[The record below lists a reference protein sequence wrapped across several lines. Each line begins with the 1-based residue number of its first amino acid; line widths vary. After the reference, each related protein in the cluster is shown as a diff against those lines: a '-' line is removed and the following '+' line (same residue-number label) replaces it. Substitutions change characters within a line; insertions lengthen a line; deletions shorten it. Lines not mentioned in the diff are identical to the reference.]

1 MTYFFEKSVY
11 VLILQNQPFFQ
22 RKKELAFLLY
32 GFEWRKKAVLLTFS
46 ALVKSKNGNSAL
58 ISVFLQDNLNT
69 SLLSK
74 ILAIDFG
81 LKRTGLALSDE
92 LQMFAFGLKTIDSK
106 TLMDELK
113 LLVAKE
119 KIVEIVIGEPKRL
132 NASDSHITQN
142 VRLLKEAVQKNFP
155 GLVVSLLDE
164 RFTSK
169 MASAVIA
176 QSGLKKKDREQKGLI
191 DTVSATIIL
200 QDYLQTRLK

>member
-1 MTYFFEKSVY
+1 M
-11 VLILQNQPFFQ
+11 
-22 RKKELAFLLY
+22 
-32 GFEWRKKAVLLTFS
+32 
-46 ALVKSKNGNSAL
+46 
-58 ISVFLQDNLNT
+58 
-69 SLLSK
+69 SK

-92 LQMFAFGLKTIDSK
+92 LQMFAFGLKTVDSK
-106 TLMDELK
+106 NLMNELK

-119 KIVEIVIGEPKRL
+119 KVVEIVIGEPKRL
-132 NASDSHITQN
+132 DTSDSHITQN
-142 VRLLKEAVQKNFP
+142 VRLLKEAVQKEFP
-155 GLVVSLLDE
+155 GVLVCLLDE

-200 QDYLQTRLK
+200 QDYLQTRVK

>member
-1 MTYFFEKSVY
+1 M
-11 VLILQNQPFFQ
+11 
-22 RKKELAFLLY
+22 
-32 GFEWRKKAVLLTFS
+32 
-46 ALVKSKNGNSAL
+46 
-58 ISVFLQDNLNT
+58 
-69 SLLSK
+69 SK

-106 TLMDELK
+106 LLMDELK
-113 LLVAKE
+113 TLVEKE
-119 KIVEIVIGEPKRL
+119 KVTEIVIGEPKRL
-132 NASDSHITQN
+132 DASDSHITQN

-155 GLVVSLLDE
+155 GLLVSLLDE

-169 MASAVIA
+169 MASAAIA

-200 QDYLQTRLK
+200 QDYLQTRMK

>member
-1 MTYFFEKSVY
+1 M
-11 VLILQNQPFFQ
+11 
-22 RKKELAFLLY
+22 
-32 GFEWRKKAVLLTFS
+32 
-46 ALVKSKNGNSAL
+46 
-58 ISVFLQDNLNT
+58 
-69 SLLSK
+69 SK

-113 LLVAKE
+113 MLVAKE

-132 NASDSHITQN
+132 DASDSHITQN

-155 GLVVSLLDE
+155 GVLVSLLDE

-191 DTVSATIIL
+191 DTVSAAIIL
-200 QDYLQTRLK
+200 QDYLQTRVK

>member
-1 MTYFFEKSVY
+1 M
-11 VLILQNQPFFQ
+11 
-22 RKKELAFLLY
+22 
-32 GFEWRKKAVLLTFS
+32 
-46 ALVKSKNGNSAL
+46 
-58 ISVFLQDNLNT
+58 
-69 SLLSK
+69 SK

-113 LLVAKE
+113 LLVVKE
-119 KIVEIVIGEPKRL
+119 EIMEIVIGEPKRL
-132 NASDSHITQN
+132 DASDSHITQN

-155 GLVVSLLDE
+155 ELVVNLLDE

>member
-1 MTYFFEKSVY
+1 MLSPAQVF
-11 VLILQNQPFFQ
+11 IL
-22 RKKELAFLLY
+22 LLY
-32 GFEWRKKAVLLTFS
+32 VPFNT
-46 ALVKSKNGNSAL
+46 NS
-58 ISVFLQDNLNT
+58 
-69 SLLSK
+69 LSK

-113 LLVAKE
+113 SLVLKE

-132 NASDSHITQN
+132 DASDSHITQN

-155 GLVVSLLDE
+155 GVTVNLLDE

-191 DTVSATIIL
+191 DTVSAAIIL

>member
-1 MTYFFEKSVY
+1 M
-11 VLILQNQPFFQ
+11 
-22 RKKELAFLLY
+22 
-32 GFEWRKKAVLLTFS
+32 
-46 ALVKSKNGNSAL
+46 
-58 ISVFLQDNLNT
+58 
-69 SLLSK
+69 SK

-113 LLVAKE
+113 ILVEKE
-119 KIVEIVIGEPKRL
+119 KITEIVIGEPKRL
-132 NASDSHITQN
+132 DTSDSHITQN
-142 VRLLKEAVQKNFP
+142 VRLLREAVQKNFP
-155 GLVVSLLDE
+155 GVLVSLLDE

-200 QDYLQTRLK
+200 QDYLQTRVK

>member
-1 MTYFFEKSVY
+1 M
-11 VLILQNQPFFQ
+11 
-22 RKKELAFLLY
+22 
-32 GFEWRKKAVLLTFS
+32 
-46 ALVKSKNGNSAL
+46 
-58 ISVFLQDNLNT
+58 
-69 SLLSK
+69 SK

-92 LQMFAFGLKTIDSK
+92 LQMFAFGLKTIESK
-106 TLMDELK
+106 ILMDELK
-113 LLVAKE
+113 LLVTKE
-119 KIVEIVIGEPKRL
+119 RIVEIVIGEPKRL

>member
-1 MTYFFEKSVY
+1 M
-11 VLILQNQPFFQ
+11 
-22 RKKELAFLLY
+22 
-32 GFEWRKKAVLLTFS
+32 
-46 ALVKSKNGNSAL
+46 
-58 ISVFLQDNLNT
+58 
-69 SLLSK
+69 SK

-106 TLMDELK
+106 TLMDGLK
-113 LLVAKE
+113 SLVLKE

-132 NASDSHITQN
+132 DTSDSHITQN
-142 VRLLKEAVQKNFP
+142 VRLLKEAVEKNFP
-155 GLVVSLLDE
+155 GVLVCLLDE

>member
-1 MTYFFEKSVY
+1 V
-11 VLILQNQPFFQ
+11 
-22 RKKELAFLLY
+22 
-32 GFEWRKKAVLLTFS
+32 
-46 ALVKSKNGNSAL
+46 
-58 ISVFLQDNLNT
+58 
-69 SLLSK
+69 SK

-92 LQMFAFGLKTIDSK
+92 LQMFAFGLKTVDSK
-106 TLMDELK
+106 NLMNELK

-119 KIVEIVIGEPKRL
+119 KVVEIVIGEPKRL
-132 NASDSHITQN
+132 DTSDSHITQN
-142 VRLLKEAVQKNFP
+142 VRLLKEAVQKEFP
-155 GLVVSLLDE
+155 GVLVCLLDE

-200 QDYLQTRLK
+200 QDYLQTRVK

>member
-1 MTYFFEKSVY
+1 M
-11 VLILQNQPFFQ
+11 
-22 RKKELAFLLY
+22 
-32 GFEWRKKAVLLTFS
+32 
-46 ALVKSKNGNSAL
+46 
-58 ISVFLQDNLNT
+58 
-69 SLLSK
+69 SK

-113 LLVAKE
+113 LLVVKE
-119 KIVEIVIGEPKRL
+119 RIVEIVIGEPKRL
-132 NASDSHITQN
+132 DASDSHITQN
-142 VRLLKEAVQKNFP
+142 VRLLKEAVRKNFP

-200 QDYLQTRLK
+200 QDYLQTRVK

>member
-1 MTYFFEKSVY
+1 M
-11 VLILQNQPFFQ
+11 
-22 RKKELAFLLY
+22 
-32 GFEWRKKAVLLTFS
+32 
-46 ALVKSKNGNSAL
+46 
-58 ISVFLQDNLNT
+58 
-69 SLLSK
+69 SK

-92 LQMFAFGLKTIDSK
+92 LQLFAFGLKTIDSK
-106 TLMDELK
+106 TLMEELK
-113 LLVAKE
+113 ALVLKE

-155 GLVVSLLDE
+155 GVLVNLLDE

-191 DTVSATIIL
+191 DTVSAAIIL
-200 QDYLQTRLK
+200 QDYLQTRVK

>member
-1 MTYFFEKSVY
+1 
-11 VLILQNQPFFQ
+11 
-22 RKKELAFLLY
+22 
-32 GFEWRKKAVLLTFS
+32 
-46 ALVKSKNGNSAL
+46 
-58 ISVFLQDNLNT
+58 
-69 SLLSK
+69 LSK

-81 LKRTGLALSDE
+81 LKRTGLAISDE

-132 NASDSHITQN
+132 DASDSHITQN

-155 GLVVSLLDE
+155 ELVVSLLDE

-200 QDYLQTRLK
+200 QDYLQTRVK

>member
-1 MTYFFEKSVY
+1 
-11 VLILQNQPFFQ
+11 
-22 RKKELAFLLY
+22 
-32 GFEWRKKAVLLTFS
+32 
-46 ALVKSKNGNSAL
+46 
-58 ISVFLQDNLNT
+58 
-69 SLLSK
+69 LSK

-113 LLVAKE
+113 SLVLKE

-132 NASDSHITQN
+132 DASDSHITQN

-155 GLVVSLLDE
+155 GVTVNLLDE

-191 DTVSATIIL
+191 DTVSAAIIL

>member
-1 MTYFFEKSVY
+1 MVTY
-11 VLILQNQPFFQ
+11 
-22 RKKELAFLLY
+22 
-32 GFEWRKKAVLLTFS
+32 
-46 ALVKSKNGNSAL
+46 NS
-58 ISVFLQDNLNT
+58 QY
-69 SLLSK
+69 LSK

-81 LKRTGLALSDE
+81 LKRTGLALSDDMQ
-92 LQMFAFGLKTIDSK
+92 LFAFGLKTIDSK

-113 LLVAKE
+113 QLVAKE
-119 KIVEIVIGEPKRL
+119 KVVEIVIGEPKRL
-132 NASDSHITQN
+132 DASDSHITQN

-155 GLVVSLLDE
+155 GVLVSLLDE

-200 QDYLQTRLK
+200 QDYLETRVK

>member
-1 MTYFFEKSVY
+1 M
-11 VLILQNQPFFQ
+11 
-22 RKKELAFLLY
+22 
-32 GFEWRKKAVLLTFS
+32 
-46 ALVKSKNGNSAL
+46 
-58 ISVFLQDNLNT
+58 
-69 SLLSK
+69 SK

-113 LLVAKE
+113 ILVEKE
-119 KIVEIVIGEPKRL
+119 KITEIVIGEPKRL
-132 NASDSHITQN
+132 DTSDSHITQN
-142 VRLLKEAVQKNFP
+142 VHLLREAVQKNFP
-155 GLVVSLLDE
+155 GVLVSLLDE

-200 QDYLQTRLK
+200 QDYLQTRIK

>member
-1 MTYFFEKSVY
+1 M
-11 VLILQNQPFFQ
+11 
-22 RKKELAFLLY
+22 
-32 GFEWRKKAVLLTFS
+32 
-46 ALVKSKNGNSAL
+46 
-58 ISVFLQDNLNT
+58 
-69 SLLSK
+69 SK

-113 LLVAKE
+113 SLVLKE

-132 NASDSHITQN
+132 DASDSHITQN

-155 GLVVSLLDE
+155 GVIVNLLDE

-191 DTVSATIIL
+191 DTVSAAIIL
-200 QDYLQTRLK
+200 QDYLQTRVK

>member
-1 MTYFFEKSVY
+1 M
-11 VLILQNQPFFQ
+11 
-22 RKKELAFLLY
+22 
-32 GFEWRKKAVLLTFS
+32 
-46 ALVKSKNGNSAL
+46 
-58 ISVFLQDNLNT
+58 
-69 SLLSK
+69 SK

-113 LLVAKE
+113 SLVLKE

-132 NASDSHITQN
+132 DTSDSHITQN
-142 VRLLKEAVQKNFP
+142 VRLLKEAVEKNFP
-155 GLVVSLLDE
+155 GVLVCLLDE

>member
-1 MTYFFEKSVY
+1 M
-11 VLILQNQPFFQ
+11 
-22 RKKELAFLLY
+22 
-32 GFEWRKKAVLLTFS
+32 
-46 ALVKSKNGNSAL
+46 
-58 ISVFLQDNLNT
+58 
-69 SLLSK
+69 SK

-113 LLVAKE
+113 SLVLKE

-132 NASDSHITQN
+132 DASDSHITQN

-155 GLVVSLLDE
+155 ELIVNLLDE

-191 DTVSATIIL
+191 DTISAAIIL
-200 QDYLQTRLK
+200 QDYLQTRVK

>member
-1 MTYFFEKSVY
+1 
-11 VLILQNQPFFQ
+11 
-22 RKKELAFLLY
+22 
-32 GFEWRKKAVLLTFS
+32 
-46 ALVKSKNGNSAL
+46 
-58 ISVFLQDNLNT
+58 
-69 SLLSK
+69 
-74 ILAIDFG
+74 
-81 LKRTGLALSDE
+81 
-92 LQMFAFGLKTIDSK
+92 MFAFGLKTIDSK

-113 LLVAKE
+113 MLVVKE

-132 NASDSHITQN
+132 DASDSHITQN

-155 GLVVSLLDE
+155 AVQVNLLDE

-200 QDYLQTRLK
+200 QDYLQTRMK